1 MESTKLLKSNVTQ
14 IQFNSVQLNSEQW
27 EQIPKIAINFIR
39 YFQHYRMPAL
49 P

>member
-14 IQFNSVQLNSEQW
+14 IQFNSEQW

-39 YFQHYRMPAL
+39 YFSAL
-49 P
+49 SNPTLP

>member
-14 IQFNSVQLNSEQW
+14 IQFNSEQW
-27 EQIPKIAINFIR
+27 EQIPKIAIKFIR

>member
-14 IQFNSVQLNSEQW
+14 IQFNSEQW

-39 YFQHYRMPAL
+39 YFQHYQMPAL